1 MRFEKFY
8 SNLAEFLLKNLLN
21 SPKKFDMNSG
31 HQYYKNIELK
41 DNFNLILTTKKKVS
55 EVLQCIDI
63 SKAAGIDK
71 ISGRFLKDTANIMAK
86 TYSKNMNIFMSSRLF
101 PSHCKIA
108 KLKPLYKKGP
118 KTNPGNFRPISL
130 LPLISKFIERIVYD
144 QVHNFLL
151 QNNTLYN
158 FQSGFRKEPFHQ
170 PLPLF
175 PQ

>member
-86 TYSKNMNIFMSSRLF
+86 TYSKNMNIFMSARLF

-108 KLKPLYKKGP
+108 KLKPLYKKG
-118 KTNPGNFRPISL
+118 
-130 LPLISKFIERIVYD
+130 
-144 QVHNFLL
+144 
-151 QNNTLYN
+151 
-158 FQSGFRKEPFHQ
+158 
-170 PLPLF
+170 
-175 PQ
+175 